1 MKWRGTPRPQSFADL
16 ESEGEDERDKDDE
29 FFDALSQ
36 QLCNSTLILD
46 CEPDGTEA
54 TGQSQE
60 GYIHVIFGLK
70 KIYLEAK
77 YKYI

>member
-1 MKWRGTPRPQSFADL
+1 MERDSSATESFADL
-16 ESEGEDERDKDDE
+16 ESEGEDEGDKDDE

-77 YKYI
+77 YKYM